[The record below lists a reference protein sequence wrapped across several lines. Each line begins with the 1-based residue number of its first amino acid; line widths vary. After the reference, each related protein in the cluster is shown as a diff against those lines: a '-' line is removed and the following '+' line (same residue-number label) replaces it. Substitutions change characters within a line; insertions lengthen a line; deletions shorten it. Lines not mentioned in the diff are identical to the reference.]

1 MAALGKI
8 RSKGTFLIIIIGLGL
23 FGFIAG
29 DMFRSCESTGRMRST
44 RVGEVLGEKINVQ
57 DYQDYL
63 NEFVECTKI
72 SAPSADEDQ
81 IRNMAWNNYVQNKI
95 ITNEAEKLGLTVTN
109 DEVKNVMM
117 QGTNQVL
124 MEVANVTGFVNQ
136 QTGRFDMN
144 LYNEFINS
152 YKTNRNANP
161 QAAEYYDKVYK
172 YLAFKVK
179 QLRQQLLSQKY
190 QSLLTTSVLSNP
202 IEAKFLFDSEKQ
214 ESDIQLAYIDYKT
227 INDKD
232 VQVSESD
239 LKAKYDEKKEM
250 FKIPEEIRAI
260 KYILV
265 KKVASAADRNALN
278 AALTKCADQLKEGV
292 SPEKVVRE
300 GRSNIAYLGVP
311 VTKKAFSSDIA
322 NRLDSMAV
330 GAVAGPIE
338 SQMDNSLNVIK
349 LISKSMLPDSVEYRV
364 ISVVGK
370 TNDETNTKADSVVN
384 ALRAGGDFEAIAK
397 KYGQT
402 GEKAWLVTSMY
413 EKANNITK
421 DNQTVFNEMNLMGVN
436 EIKSIPM
443 TQGRLIVQV
452 TDRKAMVQKY
462 DVAVVKRDITFSD
475 ETSHAISDKFKQ
487 FVAGHQSL
495 ETIEKDAAKAGYQVL
510 EAKNVVTSQG
520 NIQGIGNS
528 RDALK
533 WVFEAKKGDVS
544 EVMTCGNNRDEIL
557 VMVLTDIFPKGYM
570 TMENSDVK
578 DYVQQEVLREKKAEK
593 IIEKLNGVKSIADA
607 QKKGAKVTDVN
618 QINFASPAFISATQ
632 SQEPALS
639 GAVAATEKG
648 KFSAHPV
655 KGYAAVYL
663 FQVNDRRTVEGKLDN
678 KEYENKAAQMNLQNL
693 SRTVFQELYLN
704 AEVKDNRYL
713 FF

>member
-648 KFSAHPV
+648 KFSARPV